1 MLFNSA
7 EFLFGF
13 TPVAVLGFYLLGRF
27 SRVSAIRWLI
37 VVSLVFYGWWRPL
50 NVLIIGPSIL
60 INFALARV
68 LLRLNQNEHSPQAS
82 QAVLLLGIFFNVVF
96 LGVFKYTD
104 FIAGTI
110 NDVFGANLVLLH
122 IILPLG

>member
-13 TPVAVLGFYLLGRF
+13 VPVAVLGFYLFGRY

-60 INFALARV
+60 VNFALARV
-68 LLRLNQNEHSPQAS
+68 LQRLIQNEDSRQCSKAL
-82 QAVLLLGIFFNVVF
+82 LLLGIVFNVVF

-104 FIAGTI
+104 FIARS
-110 NDVFGANLVLLH
+110 DQ
-122 IILPLG
+122 

>member
-13 TPVAVLGFYLLGRF
+13 VPVAVLGFYLLGRY
-27 SRVSAIRWLI
+27 SRSSAIQWLI

-60 INFALARV
+60 VNFALARV
-68 LLRLNQNEHSPQAS
+68 SS
-82 QAVLLLGIFFNVVF
+82 G
-96 LGVFKYTD
+96 
-104 FIAGTI
+104 
-110 NDVFGANLVLLH
+110 
-122 IILPLG
+122 